1 MPYYK
6 ILMTVPCTQV
16 KEIEVYA
23 KSKDEIKE
31 LFEYDMH
38 IDRDP
43 EQGEPE
49 DIAYYNCI
57 ADLVADLVEISNTV
71 DTYYNYPITYEN
83 IESITEL
90 Y

>member
-1 MPYYK
+1 
-6 ILMTVPCTQV
+6 
-16 KEIEVYA
+16 
-23 KSKDEIKE
+23 
-31 LFEYDMH
+31 MH

-83 IESITEL
+83 IESITDFIN
-90 Y
+90 